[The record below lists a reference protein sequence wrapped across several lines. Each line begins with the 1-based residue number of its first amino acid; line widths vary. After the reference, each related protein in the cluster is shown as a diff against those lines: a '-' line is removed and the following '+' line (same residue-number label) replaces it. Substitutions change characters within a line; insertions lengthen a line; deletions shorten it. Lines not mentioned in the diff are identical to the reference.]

1 MHNTSRGR
9 TTGCLA
15 LACALAASLSI
26 HSTHAQTTPD
36 SVILDEVVVAATR
49 TPNELRTTGSVVEK
63 ITGEDVARR
72 QVSTLATALNGS
84 AGAPVTT
91 GGTGGAT
98 SIFLRGS
105 NSNQTL
111 VLVDGVRLGD
121 SNALY
126 ANYIGGATPSW
137 FDTIEVVKGP
147 QSTLYGADAVGGA
160 ISINARRGEG
170 APTASISSEV
180 GSFGTYGGKLAA
192 QGEKGQWAYSTFV
205 ASQHT
210 DNVRDNNSSDNSTLV
225 VRVDRTLTDTVSV
238 GSTIRGYHGRV
249 ESPDSNT
256 VNDPN
261 NYDTE
266 QNWLATTFVEL
277 NPTEDLT
284 AKLTVGGQLRR
295 VVSKTPAPNPG
306 FGAAGTLDNERALI
320 EGQTTYSGLERNR
333 ITTGF
338 NAEHSVGENSG
349 TGDHTQSQWGTFLQD
364 EINPID
370 NVYLTAGLRYDSFN
384 RYDDKVTGRGSVAW
398 LVIPDRLKL
407 RASYGTAYRTPS
419 FTDIYGFPAFAIPGN
434 PTLQPESAKGGDIG
448 VDYYLP
454 DNRSILSANYFQ
466 TQYHNLISYTGPG
479 GSAQNVGKARTQG
492 IELASTLYFGTVGT
506 KTAYTYLDLSD
517 ASKLLRR
524 PRHAVDLDVWND
536 FGSGFTAGLGVH
548 AVADSKD
555 IDAVTFATIDG
566 EDYTTV
572 RVYAAWE
579 VNDSLTLKARIENL
593 FDEDYAAVN
602 GFPSLGIGAFVGAE
616 YRF

>member
-1 MHNTSRGR
+1 MNKPTRGR
-9 TTGCLA
+9 TSGCIA
-15 LACALAASLSI
+15 LACVLTAPFHLNSAQ
-26 HSTHAQTTPD
+26 AQTTPD
-36 SVILDEVVVAATR
+36 SVILDEVVVSATR
-49 TPNELRTTGSVVEK
+49 TPNELRTTGSSVEK
-63 ITGEDVARR
+63 ISGDDVARR
-72 QVSTLATALNGS
+72 QLPSLASALNGV

-126 ANYIGGATPSW
+126 ANYIGGAAPSW

-160 ISINARRGEG
+160 VSINAQRGQG
-170 APTASISSEV
+170 APTASISAEA
-180 GSFGTYGGKLAA
+180 GSFGTYGSRLAA
-192 QGEKGQWAYSTFV
+192 QGERGPWAYSAFV
-205 ASQHT
+205 AGQHT
-210 DNVRDNNSSDNSTLV
+210 DNDRANNSSDNSTLV

-249 ESPDSNT
+249 ESPDST
-256 VNDPN
+256 AVNDPN

-266 QNWLATTFVEL
+266 QNWLATTFVEF

-306 FGAAGTLDNERALI
+306 FAFPGTLDNERGLI
-320 EGQTTYSGLERNR
+320 EGQATYSGLERNR
-333 ITTGF
+333 ITAGF
-338 NAEHSVGENSG
+338 NAEHSVGENGASERS
-349 TGDHTQSQWGTFLQD
+349 QSQWGTFLQD
-364 EINPID
+364 EINPVE
-370 NVYLTAGLRYDSFN
+370 NVYLTAGLRYDNFN
-384 RYDDKVTGRGSVAW
+384 RYDDKVTGRGSIAW

-407 RASYGTAYRTPS
+407 RASYGTAYRTPA
-419 FTDIYGFPAFAIPGN
+419 FTDLYGFFGN
-434 PTLQPESAKGGDIG
+434 PNIMPETAKGGDAG
-448 VDYYLP
+448 VDFYLP
-454 DNRSILSANYFQ
+454 DNRGVLSVTYFK
-466 TQYHNLISYTGPG
+466 TDYTDLITYPAPVFTP
-479 GSAQNVGKARTQG
+479 QNVGKARTAG
-492 IELASTLYFGTVGT
+492 VELASTLYFGSVGT
-506 KTAYTYLDLSD
+506 KAAYTYLDAKNQSTG
-517 ASKLLRR
+517 ARLLRR

-536 FGSGFTAGLGVH
+536 FGSGITAGLGVH
-548 AVADSKD
+548 AVADSTD

-579 VNDSLTLKARIENL
+579 FNDRLTLKARVENL